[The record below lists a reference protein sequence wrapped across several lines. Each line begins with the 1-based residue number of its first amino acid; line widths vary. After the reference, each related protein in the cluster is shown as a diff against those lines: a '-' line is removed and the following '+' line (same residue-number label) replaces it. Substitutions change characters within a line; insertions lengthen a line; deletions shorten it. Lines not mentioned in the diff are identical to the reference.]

1 MDREIAPIPVGPRT
15 LEELSDTLI
24 VLSRRDV
31 LDLLTLPDCIAAVEQ
46 AFRLHGEGRTLG
58 PGVLGVP
65 ATDGGFHIKAA
76 GLVGPD
82 RSYFA
87 AKTNANFPRNP
98 ERFGLPTIQGTIV
111 LADATNGVP
120 LAIIESGSVTA
131 LRTGAATAVATKFLA
146 RRDARTA
153 TIVGC
158 GVQGELQLAAIA
170 AVLPLERA
178 WVLDTDYKRAEGMAA
193 RASASLHLRV
203 EAAKDLRA
211 ALRDSDVCVTCT
223 PARGAFVMRAD
234 VTPGMFI
241 AAVGADS
248 QGKQELEPALVASVT
263 LVVDVLEQ
271 CAEIGELQHALAAG
285 LMTRSQVQAELA
297 DVVIGRHPGR
307 THDDEITVF
316 DSSGTALQDVAA
328 AVSVYE
334 KARATGR
341 GSEVKLNG

>member
-1 MDREIAPIPVGPRT
+1 MDREIAPISVGPRT
-15 LEELSDTLI
+15 LEELSDTLM

-46 AFRLHGEGRTLG
+46 AFRLHAEGRTLG

-76 GLVGPD
+76 GLVGPE

-87 AKTNANFPRNP
+87 AKTNANFPQNP
-98 ERFGLPTIQGTIV
+98 QRFGLPTIQGTIV

-131 LRTGAATAVATKFLA
+131 LRTGAATAVAAKFLA

-178 WVLDTDYKRAEGMAA
+178 WVLDADYDRAASMAT

-248 QGKQELEPALVASVT
+248 QGKQELEPALVASGT

-285 LMTRSQVQAELA
+285 LMTRSQVHAELA
-297 DVVIGRHPGR
+297 DVVVGRHAGR
-307 THDDEITVF
+307 TRVDEIIVF

-328 AVSVYE
+328 AVAVYE

>member
-1 MDREIAPIPVGPRT
+1 MDREIASISVSPRT
-15 LEELSDTLI
+15 LDELSDMLI

-31 LDLLTLPDCIAAVEQ
+31 LDLLTLPDCIGAVEQ
-46 AFRLHGEGRTLG
+46 AFRLHAEGRTFG

-65 ATDGGFHIKAA
+65 AIDGGFHIKAA
-76 GLVGPD
+76 GLMGE

-87 AKTNANFPRNP
+87 AKTNANFPKNRQ
-98 ERFGLPTIQGTIV
+98 RFGLPTIQGTIA
-111 LADATNGVP
+111 LADASNGTP

-131 LRTGAATAVATKFLA
+131 LRTGAATAVAARFLA

-178 WVLDTDYKRAEGMAA
+178 WVLDTDYERAEGTAA
-193 RASASLHLRV
+193 RASASLNLRV
-203 EAAKDLRA
+203 DAAQDLHA
-211 ALRDSDVCVTCT
+211 ALRESDVCVTCT
-223 PARGAFVMRAD
+223 PARRAFVTRAD
-234 VTPGMFI
+234 VRPGMFI

-248 QGKQELEPALVASVT
+248 QGKQELEPELVASVT
-263 LVVDVLEQ
+263 LVVDALDQ

-285 LMTRSQVQAELA
+285 LMTRSQVHAELA
-297 DVVIGRHPGR
+297 DVVGGRHPGR
-307 THDDEITVF
+307 TRDDEIIVF

-328 AVSVYE
+328 AIAVYE

-341 GSEVKLNG
+341 GAEVKLDG

>member
-1 MDREIAPIPVGPRT
+1 MTARPGP
-15 LEELSDTLI
+15 LI

-31 LDLLTLPDCIAAVEQ
+31 LDLLTLPDCIGAVER
-46 AFRLHGEGRTLG
+46 AFRLHAEGRTLG

-65 ATDGGFHIKAA
+65 APDGGFHIKAA
-76 GLVGPD
+76 GLLGD

-87 AKTNANFPRNP
+87 AKTNANFPANP
-98 ERFGLPTIQGTIV
+98 RRSGLPTIQGTIV
-111 LADATNGVP
+111 LADASSGVP

-131 LRTGAATAVATKFLA
+131 LRTAAATAVAATFLA
-146 RRDARTA
+146 RRAARTA

-170 AVLPLERA
+170 TVLPLRRV
-178 WVLDTDYKRAEGMAA
+178 WVLDTDYPRAEDMAA
-193 RASASLHLRV
+193 RASASLGLHV

-211 ALRDSDVCVTCT
+211 ALRESEVCVTCT
-223 PARGAFVMRAD
+223 PARRAFVMAAD
-234 VTPGMFI
+234 VPPGLFI

-248 QGKQELEPALVASVT
+248 HGKQELDPALVASAT

-285 LMTRSQVQAELA
+285 LMARAQVHAELA
-297 DVVIGRHPGR
+297 DVVVGRHPGR
-307 THDDEITVF
+307 TRDDEITVF
-316 DSSGTALQDVAA
+316 DSSGTALEDVAA
-328 AVSVYE
+328 AIAVYE

-341 GSEVKLNG
+341 GTEVAIHD

>member
-1 MDREIAPIPVGPRT
+1 MDP
-15 LEELSDTLI
+15 LI
-24 VLSRRDV
+24 VLSRSEV
-31 LDLLTLPDCIAAVEQ
+31 LDLLTLPDCIGAVER
-46 AFRLHGEGRTLG
+46 AFRLHAEGRTLG

-76 GLVGPD
+76 GLVGE

-87 AKTNANFPRNP
+87 AKTNANFPENP
-98 ERFGLPTIQGTIV
+98 RRFGLPTIQGAIV
-111 LADATNGVP
+111 LADADNGVP

-131 LRTGAATAVATKFLA
+131 LRTGAATAVAAKFLA
-146 RRDARTA
+146 RRDARAA

-178 WVLDTDYKRAEGMAA
+178 WVLDSDHERAETT
-193 RASASLHLRV
+193 RASATLGLRV
-203 EAAKDLRA
+203 EAVKDLRA
-211 ALRDSDVCVTCT
+211 ALGESDVCVTCT
-223 PARGAFVMRAD
+223 PARRAFLTRAD
-234 VTPGMFI
+234 VGPGMFI

-248 QGKQELEPALVASVT
+248 QGKQELEPELVASAT
-263 LVVDVLEQ
+263 LVVDVLDQ

-285 LMTRSQVQAELA
+285 LMTRSQVHAELA
-297 DVVIGRHPGR
+297 DVVVGRRAGR
-307 THDDEITVF
+307 TRADEIIVF

-328 AVSVYE
+328 AITVYE

-341 GSEVKLNG
+341 GTEVKLYG